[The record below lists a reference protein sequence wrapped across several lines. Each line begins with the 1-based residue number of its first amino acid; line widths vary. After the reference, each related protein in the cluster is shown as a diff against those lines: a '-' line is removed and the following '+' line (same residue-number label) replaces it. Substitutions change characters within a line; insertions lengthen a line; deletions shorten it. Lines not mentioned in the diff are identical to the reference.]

1 MSNNLE
7 ECIKKVN
14 IKKINGQEWM
24 LLNKECPTCKYC
36 DEIKIYYCRNR
47 QTYLK
52 YYQNKKQLILP
63 FERWLIDEFNSQGHQ
78 RVEIQ

>member
-1 MSNNLE
+1 MNNIVQRILTEEKTMSNNLE

-24 LLNKECPTCKYC
+24 LLNKECPNCKYC

-47 QTYLK
+47 RTYLK
-52 YYQNKKQLILP
+52 YYQNPKQLILP
-63 FERWLIDEFNSQGHQ
+63 FEW
-78 RVEIQ
+78 